1 MAMDAGAAMTIVE
14 ALIEALWQR
23 GVRRVYGVPG
33 DYVLSLFAR
42 LEASPIEVIC
52 TAGEE
57 AAGFAADAHARLQG
71 LGVVVVTY
79 GVGALKLLNPVAGAY
94 AERSPVLVISGAPGV
109 RESDH
114 HALLHHRIRAE
125 DTQRRFFQ
133 EISAATAVLESAR
146 TAGAELLQV
155 LGAMQ
160 RDSRPGYLEM
170 PRDCLEREIP
180 WPLTVQPPA
189 PQPLAIP
196 EAVRQQGE
204 RWLTWMRSRR
214 NPVVLAGVEVARF
227 GLQEPLRQVL
237 EREGWPLATSLSGK
251 TLLSERHP
259 LMLGVYE
266 GAMGQPEVR
275 RQVEGSDGLL
285 VLGMPLNDL
294 DTGLFTM
301 EVAPSSSLVVDVEQ
315 GLRCGPERDENL
327 DPLTLL
333 RLWVGADGP
342 EQPKDPS
349 ISEAPAS
356 SVPPGDAAPPPG
368 DCPVPYVPE
377 PDQPIRVTRLMEAI
391 DASLPPEAV
400 VLADPG
406 DALFAAADLRL
417 QEASHFLSSTYW
429 ASLGFA
435 LPGAIGAW
443 GACPER
449 PPVVLLGDGA
459 LLMCACELAT
469 LARYAI
475 PALVIVL
482 DNNGYG
488 TERPMLDGAFN
499 DVAPVDHVGL
509 ARSLGL
515 QESERVA
522 TEEGLWAALQRWQ
535 GPRQGP
541 VLLSVAIAAGDSSPA
556 LQRLTEALA
565 LRVRATAAPSGA

>member
-1 MAMDAGAAMTIVE
+1 MQIVE

-33 DYVLSLFAR
+33 DYVLGLFAR

-57 AAGFAADAHARLQG
+57 GAGFAADAHARLQG

-94 AERSPVLVISGAPGV
+94 AERSPLLVISGAPGV
-109 RESDH
+109 RESDG

-133 EISAATAVLESAR
+133 EVTAATAVLDSAR

-155 LGAMQ
+155 LAAMQ
-160 RDSRPGYLEM
+160 RDSRPGYLEI

-180 WPLTVQPPA
+180 WPLVLEPPA
-189 PQPLAIP
+189 PAPLAIP
-196 EAVRQQGE
+196 AAVRQEGE
-204 RWLTWMRSRR
+204 RWLAWLRARQR
-214 NPVVLAGVEVARF
+214 PLVLAGVEIARF
-227 GLQEPLRQVL
+227 GLQELLRQVL

-259 LMLGVYE
+259 QMLGVYE
-266 GAMGQPEVR
+266 GAMGQPDVR

-301 EVAPSSSLVVDVEQ
+301 EIPPGSALVVDVEE
-315 GLRCGPERDENL
+315 GLRCGDGRDENL

-333 RLWVGADGP
+333 RIWADAGAPGVGHERGVGRERGVGHERGP
-342 EQPKDPS
+342 GEP
-349 ISEAPAS
+349 
-356 SVPPGDAAPPPG
+356 APPQFEPL
-368 DCPVPYVPE
+368 
-377 PDQPIRVTRLMEAI
+377 PDQAIRVTRLMEAI
-391 DASLPPEAV
+391 DASLPPDAV

-406 DALFAAADLRL
+406 DALFAAADLHL

-435 LPGAIGAW
+435 LPGSVGAW

-449 PPVVLLGDGA
+449 GPVVLLGDGS
-459 LLMCACELAT
+459 LLMCAMELAT
-469 LARYAI
+469 LARYGI

-482 DNNGYG
+482 DNGGYG

-499 DVAPVDHVGL
+499 DVAPVDHAQL

-515 QESERVA
+515 HHSERVV
-522 TEEGLWAALQRWQ
+522 EETALWAALQRWQ
-535 GPRQGP
+535 GVRPGP
-541 VLLSVAIAAGDSSPA
+541 VLLSVAIAPGDSSPA

-565 LRVRATAAPSGA
+565 RRVRPSGA

>member
-1 MAMDAGAAMTIVE
+1 MQIVE

-33 DYVLSLFAR
+33 DYVLGLFAR
-42 LEASPIEVIC
+42 LEASPLEVIC
-52 TAGEE
+52 TTGEE
-57 AAGFAADAHARLQG
+57 GAGFAADAHARLNG

-109 RESDH
+109 RESDS
-114 HALLHHRIRAE
+114 HALLHHRIRAD

-133 EISAATAVLESAR
+133 EVTAATAVLESAR

-155 LGAMQ
+155 LAAMQ
-160 RDSRPGYLEM
+160 RESRPGYLEI

-180 WPLTVQPPA
+180 WPLTLAPPA
-189 PQPLAIP
+189 PAPLVIP
-196 EAVRQQGE
+196 ETVRQQGE
-204 RWLTWMRSRR
+204 RWLAWLRGRR
-214 NPVVLAGVEVARF
+214 RPLVLAGVEVARF
-227 GLQEPLRQVL
+227 ALQETLRQVL
-237 EREGWPLATSLSGK
+237 EREKWPLATSLSGK

-259 LMLGVYE
+259 LVLGVYE
-266 GAMGQPEVR
+266 GAMGQPDVR
-275 RQVEGSDGLL
+275 AQVEASDGLL

-301 EVAPSSSLVVDVEQ
+301 DLTPGAALVVDMEQ
-315 GLRCGPERDENL
+315 GLRWGEERDENL

-333 RLWVGADGP
+333 GIWAAAGNDATAPSPPLARQQG
-342 EQPKDPS
+342 QPKEQQQGLDGNGS
-349 ISEAPAS
+349 RDGGLPAIFQ
-356 SVPPGDAAPPPG
+356 
-368 DCPVPYVPE
+368 PE
-377 PDQPIRVTRLMEAI
+377 PDQTIRVTRLMEAI
-391 DASLPPEAV
+391 NASLPPEAI

-435 LPGAIGAW
+435 LPGAVGAW

-449 PPVVLLGDGA
+449 GPVVLIGDGA
-459 LLMCACELAT
+459 LLMCASELAT

-482 DNNGYG
+482 DNGGYG
-488 TERPMLDGAFN
+488 TERPMLDGPFN
-499 DVAPVDHVGL
+499 DVAAVDHCSL
-509 ARSLGL
+509 ARSMGL
-515 QESERVA
+515 VYSERISS
-522 TEEGLWAALQRWQ
+522 EEALWAALQRWQ
-535 GPRQGP
+535 GVRPGP
-541 VLLSVAIAAGDSSPA
+541 VLLSVEIRAGDCSPA

-565 LRVRATAAPSGA
+565 ERVRPRSGT

>member
-1 MAMDAGAAMTIVE
+1 MAKEAGGAMTIVE

-57 AAGFAADAHARLQG
+57 GAGFAADAHARLQG

-133 EISAATAVLESAR
+133 EICAATAVLESAR

-155 LGAMQ
+155 LSAMQ
-160 RDSRPGYLEM
+160 RESRPGYLEI
-170 PRDCLEREIP
+170 PRDCLERDSP
-180 WPLTVQPPA
+180 WPLTLAPRE
-189 PQPLAIP
+189 PQPLVIP
-196 EAVRQQGE
+196 PAVREQGE
-204 RWLTWMRSRR
+204 RWLAWMRARR
-214 NPVVLAGVEVARF
+214 NPVVLAGIEVARF
-227 GLQEPLRQVL
+227 GLQGPLRQVL

-251 TLLSERHP
+251 TSLSERHP
-259 LMLGVYE
+259 QMLGVYE
-266 GAMGQPEVR
+266 GAMGRPEVR
-275 RQVEGSDGLL
+275 RRVEHSDGLL

-301 EVAPSSSLVVDVEQ
+301 EVAAARTLLVDVEQ
-315 GLRCGPERDENL
+315 GLRCAQERDENL
-327 DPLTLL
+327 DPLVLL
-333 RLWVGADGP
+333 RVWAEADGP
-342 EQPKDPS
+342 GEPG
-349 ISEAPAS
+349 APAA
-356 SVPPGDAAPPPG
+356 SVAPAVAEDGAPAPFQPRPG
-368 DCPVPYVPE
+368 
-377 PDQPIRVTRLMEAI
+377 QPIRVMRLMEAI

-417 QEASHFLSSTYW
+417 QGASHFLSSTYW

-435 LPGAIGAW
+435 LPGAVGAW
-443 GACPER
+443 GAAPER

-499 DVAPVDHVGL
+499 DVASVDHGAL

-515 QESERVA
+515 RESERVV
-522 TEEGLWAALQRWQ
+522 TEGELWSALERWQ

-541 VLLSVAIAAGDSSPA
+541 VLISVAIAAGDSSPA
-556 LQRLTEALA
+556 LQRLTEALGQ
-565 LRVRATAAPSGA
+565 RVRPNLGGSVGSGA

>member
-1 MAMDAGAAMTIVE
+1 MAEVARAPMTIVE

-52 TAGEE
+52 TTGEE
-57 AAGFAADAHARLQG
+57 GAGFAADAHARLQG

-133 EISAATAVLESAR
+133 EICAATAVLDSAR
-146 TAGAELLQV
+146 TAGAELLEV
-155 LGAMQ
+155 LSAMQ
-160 RDSRPGYLEM
+160 RDSRPGYLEI

-180 WPLTVQPPA
+180 WPLNLEPP
-189 PQPLAIP
+189 PPKPLAIP
-196 EAVRQQGE
+196 DAVRQQGE
-204 RWLTWMRSRR
+204 RWLAWMRARSR
-214 NPVVLAGVEVARF
+214 PLVLAGVEVARF

-259 LMLGVYE
+259 QMLGVYE

-275 RQVEGSDGLL
+275 RQVETSDGLL

-301 EVAPSSSLVVDVEQ
+301 ELAPSTALLVDVEE
-315 GLRCGPERDENL
+315 GLRCGGERDENL

-333 RLWVGADGP
+333 RLWAAADGP
-342 EQPKDPS
+342 SEPHSPQVSRREPPAPFQPG
-349 ISEAPAS
+349 A
-356 SVPPGDAAPPPG
+356 
-368 DCPVPYVPE
+368 
-377 PDQPIRVTRLMEAI
+377 DQPIRVTRLMEAI
-391 DASLPPEAV
+391 DATLPAEAV

-406 DALFAAADLRL
+406 DALFAAADLHL

-459 LLMCACELAT
+459 LLMCAMELAT

-475 PALVIVL
+475 PALIIVL
-482 DNNGYG
+482 DNGGYG
-488 TERPMLDGAFN
+488 TERPMLDGPFN
-499 DVAPVDHVGL
+499 DVARVDHVGL
-509 ARSLGL
+509 ATSLGL
-515 QESERVA
+515 LGSERVA
-522 TEEGLWAALQRWQ
+522 TEAELWSALQRWQ

-541 VLLSVAIAAGDSSPA
+541 VLLSVAIAEGDSSPA
-556 LQRLTEALA
+556 LQRLTEALGK
-565 LRVRATAAPSGA
+565 RVRPTSGA